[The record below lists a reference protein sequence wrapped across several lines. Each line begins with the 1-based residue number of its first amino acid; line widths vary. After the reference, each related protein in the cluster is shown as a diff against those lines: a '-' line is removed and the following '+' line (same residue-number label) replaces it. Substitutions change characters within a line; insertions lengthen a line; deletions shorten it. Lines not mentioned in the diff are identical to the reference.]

1 MLPCSVHPRCRGSTR
16 GGLSLGP
23 PSTCY
28 TYICDSSTPA
38 TRTRETSFVTRL
50 RAALVM
56 PRVHVVVTLVST
68 DPAAAV
74 DRGRIVVVVP
84 VLSSRSRHTG
94 RITGMRSRRAR
105 ISGGGGTRPH
115 PLLGRRGPPWPRQL
129 GRAHREGTTYLI
141 ADRLRA
147 APHVCPACIAC
158 LSFSSMRV
166 TPRLYGERYLPEA
179 SSRFDERDAA
189 PFCRALLR
197 AR

>member
-1 MLPCSVHPRCRGSTR
+1 
-16 GGLSLGP
+16 
-23 PSTCY
+23 
-28 TYICDSSTPA
+28 
-38 TRTRETSFVTRL
+38 VTRL
-50 RAALVM
+50 SS
-56 PRVHVVVTLVST
+56 PRRSSCHESACRRDSSLYRSRR
-68 DPAAAV
+68 D
-74 DRGRIVVVVP
+74 RIVVVVP

-166 TPRLYGERYLPEA
+166 TPRLYGERCC
-179 SSRFDERDAA
+179 ERDDKRCGEHQTSPRSPLRSPPRFPTPLSA
-189 PFCRALLR
+189 PPLISLSLTRSFYVGPCHFVSIYVYMGRR
-197 AR
+197 Y

>member
-1 MLPCSVHPRCRGSTR
+1 MSSIVSQIKVEELIVSQTKYSLLRVVNCRTLVLGRRAESRSLALRTVSSRFVTCSVHIRCRGSTR

-74 DRGRIVVVVP
+74 LDRGRIVVVVP

-105 ISGGGGTRPH
+105 NSGAGADGTRPH
-115 PLLGRRGPPWPRQL
+115 PLLGRRGPPWVARI
-129 GRAHREGTTYLI
+129 GK
-141 ADRLRA
+141 
-147 APHVCPACIAC
+147 AP
-158 LSFSSMRV
+158 L
-166 TPRLYGERYLPEA
+166 T
-179 SSRFDERDAA
+179 
-189 PFCRALLR
+189 
-197 AR
+197 

>member
-1 MLPCSVHPRCRGSTR
+1 MHPRCRGSTR

-38 TRTRETSFVTRL
+38 TRTRETL
-50 RAALVM
+50 RRDTS
-56 PRVHVVVTLVST
+56 PRRSSCHESACRRDSSLYRSHR
-68 DPAAAV
+68 D
-74 DRGRIVVVVP
+74 RIVVVVP
-84 VLSSRSRHTG
+84 VAVLSSRSRHTG

-105 ISGGGGTRPH
+105 ASR
-115 PLLGRRGPPWPRQL
+115 GRGRDTAAPASRTARSTV
-129 GRAHREGTTYLI
+129 GRARREGTTYLI

-166 TPRLYGERYLPEA
+166 TPRLYGERYLPEV
-179 SSRFDERDAA
+179 SSRFDESDAA
-189 PFCRALLR
+189 PLRRALLR